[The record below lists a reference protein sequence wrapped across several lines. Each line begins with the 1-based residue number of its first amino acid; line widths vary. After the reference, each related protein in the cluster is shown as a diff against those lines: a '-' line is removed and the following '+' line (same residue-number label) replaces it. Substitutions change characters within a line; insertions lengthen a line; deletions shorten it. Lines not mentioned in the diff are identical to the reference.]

1 MGYLEHLPQAIL
13 RSICLHIPDC
23 RAFALVCKSCV
34 DPARSVLFATIS
46 ITFYDTSEL
55 GHQASTWAKRL
66 RLAKSLQY
74 VRTIRILDEDTHEPI
89 GKFVECGDRLNENW
103 QYLPSDHPDRIVD
116 EAAGWQALT
125 GLISYLPGL
134 KDFVYAGAPQLHPNI
149 LQCLEQ
155 KVPACR
161 IHLETFCLRSLL
173 RFPHQEIEVDPYEK
187 KLATHQ
193 QLYSVKLGRFDE
205 YDDSGFFDYH
215 LDALF
220 DMVRGAAPGL
230 RKVSMLREK
239 PGSSMQLISSRRQTR
254 QTWKE
259 NELSVLPSSSK
270 GKLRSLELAGPD
282 SATLEALQGWSEV
295 TAFENLEELKLH
307 KHIDAETSTW
317 LVNTCSLELVSRLT
331 VHPASIAIPALFQK
345 VGRLNELKLVSN
357 FDNVQLV
364 DVLNRHGRTLR
375 ELAIIHPLSDS
386 MNAAGIAEIVARL
399 CPRLQKFCMRI
410 PRTCGDAAEV
420 RTYRSIGRIARL
432 RDLYLILD
440 CRDANTSDND
450 DEGNPLNESIKHTLI
465 NHAIDASLAKA
476 IFETV
481 ASSNPIPTAHLRL
494 RRLEIRSQRNQTYGG
509 LGRACAVLA
518 GQWLCEKD
526 EKDDR
531 SGQVSV
537 KRTRALRVTDE
548 KLTPLVAGVFHELW
562 PDEENTLHW
571 SERWRSFPLRE
582 AC

>member
-55 GHQASTWAKRL
+55 GHQASIWAKRL

-173 RFPHQEIEVDPYEK
+173 RFPHQEIEVDPYER

-254 QTWKE
+254 QTWKG
-259 NELSVLPSSSK
+259 NELSVLPPGCK

-307 KHIDAETSTW
+307 QHIDAETATW
-317 LVNTCSLELVSRLT
+317 LVNTCSLELVSRHT

-386 MNAAGIAEIVARL
+386 MNAA
-399 CPRLQKFCMRI
+399 
-410 PRTCGDAAEV
+410 
-420 RTYRSIGRIARL
+420 GRIARL

-571 SERWRSFPLRE
+571 SERWRSFLLRE